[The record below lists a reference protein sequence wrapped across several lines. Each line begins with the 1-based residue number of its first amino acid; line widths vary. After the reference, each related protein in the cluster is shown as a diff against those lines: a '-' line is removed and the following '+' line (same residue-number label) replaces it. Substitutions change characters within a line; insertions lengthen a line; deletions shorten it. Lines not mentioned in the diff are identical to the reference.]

1 MRAIF
6 SPAAAYMEQVQIP
19 VRTDICGGRGS
30 RRRGIAAFTA
40 FWCAAVLMLTLS
52 GAFTHELGG
61 AADEA
66 AHFMT
71 GLMIHDYVASGI
83 RTAPLDF
90 AKDYYAHYPKLAF
103 GIWPPLFHVM
113 EAAWMVLISPS
124 KVSVLLMLGG
134 ITALLAFLLFRTV
147 ERRFGFAAGICAG
160 LLLISAPIMQQSTNL
175 VMVDSSVAL
184 FSFLAIIRF
193 GRFLESA
200 RWQDSAMFGIWA
212 SAAILSKYNGV
223 ALAFV
228 PPLCAAFTG
237 RWDIMRRGSTWL
249 AAGVVFVIC
258 GSWYLPMW
266 RLVAYAAEPTPRF
279 GTVLPAM
286 WANTA
291 ALAGI
296 MGIPLLIVA
305 GTGIVLKLRR
315 GRTTP
320 IRNQGIWIPAAA
332 LIVSC
337 WAFHSI
343 TTQDPEPRY
352 LLPALAPLIL
362 FLTAG
367 IHGLSHR
374 FRVPAALLA
383 FGLSV
388 LYAAGSFTLMRTPH
402 LGYAEVASD
411 ISKQRDPGLGI
422 ILADGAAESEGMA
435 VSEIA
440 IRDRRP
446 DHYVLRGSKVLARST
461 WMGAKYHPLH
471 QTPEQVLQALDAAG
485 VAAVILQTDAPAGIP
500 HHRLLADALHS
511 ATATWTRW
519 SDRAWV
525 HAEGNLMVYRRI
537 RPIQGPFCLDLSL
550 EETLHHNMRICIPG
564 QAN

>member
-1 MRAIF
+1 MF
-6 SPAAAYMEQVQIP
+6 NPAAACTEQVQIP
-19 VRTDICGGRGS
+19 LRSNISGGRGNL
-30 RRRGIAAFTA
+30 RRWIAAFAA
-40 FWCAAVLMLTLS
+40 FWCATVLMLSLS

-71 GLMIHDYVASGI
+71 GLMIHDYVVSGI

-90 AKDYYAHYPKLAF
+90 AKNYYAHYPKLAF

-124 KVSVLLMLGG
+124 KASVLLMLSG

-147 ERRFGFAAGICAG
+147 ERRYGFAAGICAG
-160 LLLISAPIMQQSTNL
+160 LLLISTPIMQQSTSL

-193 GRFLESA
+193 GRFLDSA
-200 RWQDSAMFGIWA
+200 RWQDSAMFGVWA

-237 RWDIMRRGSTWL
+237 QWHLMRRGSTWL
-249 AAGVVFVIC
+249 AAGVVLVIC

-266 RLVAYAAEPTPRF
+266 RLVAYAAEPVPRF
-279 GTVLPAM
+279 ATVLPAM
-286 WANTA
+286 QANTA

-305 GTGIVLKLRR
+305 GAGMVLTLRR
-315 GRTTP
+315 GRTIPT
-320 IRNQGIWIPAAA
+320 RNQGIWFPAAA

-362 FLTAG
+362 FLAAG
-367 IHGLSHR
+367 IHGLSRR
-374 FRVPAALLA
+374 FRLPAALLA

-388 LYAAGSFTLMRTPH
+388 VYAAGSFTLMRTPH

-440 IRDRRP
+440 IRERRP
-446 DHYVLRGSKVLARST
+446 AHYVLRGSKMLARST
-461 WMGAKYHPLH
+461 WMGANYHPLY
-471 QTPEQVLQALDAAG
+471 QTPERVLQALDAAG
-485 VAAVILQTDAPAGIP
+485 VSAVILQTDAPADIP
-500 HHRLLADALHS
+500 HHRMLADALHS
-511 ATATWTRW
+511 ATGTWTRW
-519 SDRAWV
+519 ADRAWA
-525 HAEGNLMVYRRI
+525 HSEGNLMVYRRI
-537 RPIQGPFCLDLSL
+537 RPIEGPFCVEVSL
-550 EETLHHNMRICIPG
+550 EETLHRNMRICIPG
-564 QAN
+564 PAN